1 MTATSP
7 TLLAKDLRRVVTA
20 AAVGNIIEWYDF
32 YIFGSLATILAGK
45 FFDPN
50 QPGADLVKWV
60 AVFAVGFFVR
70 PLGALLLGRI
80 GDLVGRKYTFL
91 VTLTGIGLS
100 TAAIG
105 IVPTYATI
113 GVFAPVLLLLLR
125 VVQGLCL
132 GGEYG
137 GGVKDSRAVV
147 AGTRIALGTER
158 FTAWGWRIPFLVS
171 LLLVAIALYIRWRLQ
186 ETPIFQEIKAKG
198 RTSVNPWREAFGG
211 PNLRSVLIATIVV
224 LGTERRL

>member
-80 GDLVGRKYTFL
+80 GDLGRRTYTFL
-91 VTLTGIGLS
+91 LALPGIGLWP
-100 TAAIG
+100 AAIG

-137 GGVKDSRAVV
+137 GGGGQGGGARA
-147 AGTRIALGTER
+147 R
-158 FTAWGWRIPFLVS
+158 
-171 LLLVAIALYIRWRLQ
+171 
-186 ETPIFQEIKAKG
+186 
-198 RTSVNPWREAFGG
+198 
-211 PNLRSVLIATIVV
+211 
-224 LGTERRL
+224 ERRGRM